1 MQISKE
7 NAAQYLYDFEL
18 SELLIREPRF
28 RIHKEQDKS

>member
-28 RIHKEQDKS
+28 RIYKEQDKS